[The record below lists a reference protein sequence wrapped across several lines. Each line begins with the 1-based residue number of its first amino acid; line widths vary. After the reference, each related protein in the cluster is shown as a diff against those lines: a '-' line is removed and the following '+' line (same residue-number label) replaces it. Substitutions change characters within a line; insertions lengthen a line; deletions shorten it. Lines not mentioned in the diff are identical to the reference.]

1 MHKGLKT
8 ENIMNWD
15 YISIQSLFA
24 IGSIGPILL
33 LYIYW
38 KVWHS
43 WHWLFQI
50 EASVKIGKMT
60 EVWLGFTFFIKW
72 QTYDKV
78 CQGVASQT
86 KNVYSFTP
94 KKKNGKL
101 YFYQKIG
108 KSFIYKYIYLLP
120 IKWLYNNLTHQSEA
134 SWIPRSPVAAIAFSL
149 QINMKGY
156 YSVAYFYL

>member
-94 KKKNGKL
+94 KKKMVNYIFTKK
-101 YFYQKIG
+101 YG